1 VTYDRNA
8 DVAPENT
15 AEVVDHIADGGLEL
29 GVVSDAV
36 GGGNRD
42 ADIAPQHAAQ
52 ESTGDGLESAI
63 NNWYVD

>member
-42 ADIAPQHAAQ
+42 AAQ